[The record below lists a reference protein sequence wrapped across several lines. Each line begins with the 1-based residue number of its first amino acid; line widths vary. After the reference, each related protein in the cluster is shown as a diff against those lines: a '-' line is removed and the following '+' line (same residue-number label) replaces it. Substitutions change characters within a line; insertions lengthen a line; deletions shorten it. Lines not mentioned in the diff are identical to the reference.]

1 MTSVCPHCGWPDAQ
15 PFQVLSRHRTGS
27 GLTVW
32 SRCACGSTQV
42 REVGVSGTRILTRG
56 RPIRSP
62 ENPPCAA

>member
-15 PFQVLSRHRTGS
+15 PFQVLSRHRTEA

-42 REVGVSGTRILTRG
+42 REIGIAGTKILARG
-56 RPIRSP
+56 RPARTP
-62 ENPPCAA
+62 QNPPCAA